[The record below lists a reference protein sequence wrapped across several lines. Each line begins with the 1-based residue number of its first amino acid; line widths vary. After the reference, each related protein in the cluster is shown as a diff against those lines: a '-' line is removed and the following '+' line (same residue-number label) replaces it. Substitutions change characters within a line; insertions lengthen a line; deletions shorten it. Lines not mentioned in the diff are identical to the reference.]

1 MKVYSVL
8 RSEPYSSN
16 DLLVVFGSR
25 QECLDYIERQE
36 GYQKMWYDYGVVES
50 ELGQEIDFFGMV
62 DWIDPV
68 TV

>member
-8 RSEPYSSN
+8 RHEKYEST

-36 GYQKMWYDYGVVES
+36 GYIEGWYDYGVVES

-62 DWIDPV
+62 D
-68 TV
+68 